1 MVFHRS
7 HDDQPVQPASQS
19 QSQSQSQPLDF
30 DQPTDRDIRRLYA
43 RLRPDQRTAI
53 GGEFMRLF
61 RLSGDPAA
69 QQYDKPIEGML
80 PASQVAEMHI
90 FARDHLPQ
98 VLAEVREHPVTREA
112 LAHPGEEVEP
122 VETEETI
129 IQEPIEAEDRETVA
143 ESGGLAGGFFMA
155 AEGAS
160 YPDDLLSQ
168 PHNLTHTPE
177 GETTGGTDILEEAQR
192 EGPETNP
199 ADHGG

>member
-7 HDDQPVQPASQS
+7 HDDQPVQPAPQS
-19 QSQSQSQPLDF
+19 QSQPQPLDF

-69 QQYDKPIEGML
+69 QQYDKPIQGML
-80 PASQVAEMHI
+80 PANQVAEMHI

-122 VETEETI
+122 VETEEAI
-129 IQEPIEAEDRETVA
+129 IQEPIAVEDQETVA
-143 ESGGLAGGFFMA
+143 ETGGVRSGAFMA
-155 AEGAS
+155 EVGADRT
-160 YPDDLLSQ
+160 DDLLSQ

-177 GETTGGTDILEEAQR
+177 GETTGGTGILESAQR

>member
-1 MVFHRS
+1 MVFHKSHSSHNS
-7 HDDQPVQPASQS
+7 HDDQPVQPETPA
-19 QSQSQSQPLDF
+19 LNF
-30 DQPTDRDIRRLYA
+30 DQPTDRDIRALYA

-69 QQYDKPIEGML
+69 QQYDKPIQGML
-80 PASQVAEMHI
+80 SAHQVAEMHI
-90 FARDHLPQ
+90 FARDHLPR
-98 VLAEVREHPVTREA
+98 VLEEVREHPVTREA

-129 IQEPIEAEDRETVA
+129 IQEPIAVEDQETVA
-143 ESGGLAGGFFMA
+143 ETGGVRSGAFMA
-155 AEGAS
+155 EVGADRT
-160 YPDDLLSQ
+160 DDLLSQ
-168 PHNLTHTPE
+168 PHNITHTAG
-177 GETTGGTDILEEAQR
+177 GETTSGTDILESAQR